1 MLQGSIRSNPSE
13 TAMVNSLKGQEF
25 AFDIL
30 TRIWPE
36 FDHHGHGIMADMMEM
51 VLRRVEQEQGT
62 SLLNE
67 ESWNLLGDYIATVRG
82 TIVVQKDMSDL
93 LGLLLGTPKVEGAVV
108 EEPAVVLETEQM
120 PFQDAP
126 PRYQGRDDNT
136 HLRSEPGN
144 PQPLHARHQS
154 SVPYRPRP
162 PAAIKKITLSESG
175 QFRPRNPRTMRE
187 SSAEDTDGSEHLSS
201 PEHDSRGSHSGT
213 SSSPSSPSFQGAS
226 GMKDWRTNYNQRSIR
241 EPSQTEYEG
250 VGLEADYE
258 SPENDDHLD
267 TVKQAYWLMQKRLRQ
282 KENEYEAGV
291 NAHVKENMLNQQQIE
306 DLRRDLKTMRR
317 EISELRGNEQSKSS
331 QIEELEKQIEISERT
346 SSTQK
351 NSAAALKKQRDELA
365 EDNSRMQ
372 EWLRQKEEALNQA
385 MIRLTA
391 KEADSR
397 RIHADQEAMQELR
410 DRLAAE
416 INKNEGLSM
425 KLELSEKLR
434 LKSEIEKTGNE
445 HSVGLDNTADVIQ
458 GRTLESE
465 LASTGAKFG
474 AGIMLDDDAGEHNDV
489 ESTGQWSPTHA
500 GTHRLLQESTS
511 LSRKLKRS
519 SIRDLNQRFKE
530 TGLESPLSNEVKD
543 PSHYTPTALTAE
555 NAFTDGGD
563 IAGVVALKPRR
574 ADDVDCELPVELQR
588 IEKKEMLLRQEIGAQ
603 EALIDELF
611 KVQPESTSVIPPFGN
626 TPFGSDMVLG
636 QKNTGL
642 TGMQK
647 VERARRRKAQSSRV
661 LTSAELAVARGG
673 ELSTPSMALTR
684 RESKNAITNV
694 TLVSMYTI
702 IVYLFGVITSVFL
715 VDNGHAGA
723 FNYGRVIDAFQ
734 DVTVADMNGTPGRFK
749 VLEILVYWLQNLVWQ
764 GDAGFIP
771 T

>member
-1 MLQGSIRSNPSE
+1 
-13 TAMVNSLKGQEF
+13 
-25 AFDIL
+25 
-30 TRIWPE
+30 
-36 FDHHGHGIMADMMEM
+36 MADMMEQ

-93 LGLLLGTPKVEGAVV
+93 LGLLLSTPKVEPAVV
-108 EEPAVVLETEQM
+108 EEPVVAVETEQM
-120 PFQDAP
+120 LLQDALP
-126 PRYQGRDDNT
+126 QHQGRDDNIY
-136 HLRSEPGN
+136 LRSEPGH
-144 PQPLHARHQS
+144 PQPRHPS
-154 SVPYRPRP
+154 ALPHRPRP
-162 PAAIKKITLSESG
+162 PAAIRKITLGESG
-175 QFRPRNPRTMRE
+175 QPRPRNPRTMRE
-187 SSAEDTDGSEHLSS
+187 SSAEDTDGSDHRSS
-201 PEHDSRGSHSGT
+201 PEHGSRGSHSGA

-267 TVKQAYWLMQKRLRQ
+267 SVKQAYWLMQKRLRQ

-351 NSAAALKKQRDELA
+351 NSAATLKKQRDELA

-434 LKSEIEKTGNE
+434 LKSEFEKTGDE
-445 HSVGLDNTADVIQ
+445 LSAGLDNISDVVQ

-465 LASTGAKFG
+465 LASMGAKFG
-474 AGIMLDDDAGEHNDV
+474 AGITLDEDAGEQNDT
-489 ESTGQWSPTHA
+489 ESGKWSPTHA

-530 TGLESPLSNEVKD
+530 TGLESPLSNELKE
-543 PSHYTPTALTAE
+543 PSQYTPTALTAE
-555 NAFTDGGD
+555 NAFAGD
-563 IAGVVALKPRR
+563 DDAAGVVALKHHR
-574 ADDVDCELPVELQR
+574 ADDVDCELPLELQR
-588 IEKKEMLLRQEIGAQ
+588 IEKKEVLMHQELGAQ
-603 EALIDELF
+603 KALIDELF
-611 KVQPESTSVIPPFGN
+611 KVQPEATSGIPPFGH
-626 TPFGSDMVLG
+626 TPFGSEMVLG
-636 QKNTGL
+636 QKSAGL
-642 TGMQK
+642 TSLQK
-647 VERARRRKAQSSRV
+647 VERARRRKAPSSRV

-673 ELSTPSMALTR
+673 ELSAPSMALTR
-684 RESKNAITNV
+684 KESKNAITNV

-723 FNYGRVIDAFQ
+723 FNYGRVLDAFQ
-734 DVTVADMNGTPGRFK
+734 DVAVADMNGAPGRFK
-749 VLEILVYWLQNLVWQ
+749 VLEVLVYWLQNLVWQ
-764 GDAGFIP
+764 GDGGFIP

>member
-1 MLQGSIRSNPSE
+1 
-13 TAMVNSLKGQEF
+13 
-25 AFDIL
+25 
-30 TRIWPE
+30 
-36 FDHHGHGIMADMMEM
+36 MADRMEE

-93 LGLLLGTPKVEGAVV
+93 LGLLLSTPKVEAPVV
-108 EEPAVVLETEQM
+108 EEPAVVVETEQM

-126 PRYQGRDDNT
+126 PQHQGRDDNIY
-136 HLRSEPGN
+136 LRSEPGN
-144 PQPLHARHQS
+144 PQPLHSRHQS

-162 PAAIKKITLSESG
+162 PAAIRKITLSESG

-201 PEHDSRGSHSGT
+201 PEHDSRGSHS
-213 SSSPSSPSFQGAS
+213 
-226 GMKDWRTNYNQRSIR
+226 
-241 EPSQTEYEG
+241 
-250 VGLEADYE
+250 
-258 SPENDDHLD
+258 ENDEHLD
-267 TVKQAYWLMQKRLRQ
+267 SVKQAYWLMQKRLRQ

-351 NSAAALKKQRDELA
+351 NSAATLKKQRDELA

-385 MIRLTA
+385 MIRLSA

-434 LKSEIEKTGNE
+434 LKSEIEKTGDE
-445 HSVGLDNTADVIQ
+445 HSVGLDNISDVAQ

-465 LASTGAKFG
+465 LASMGAKFG
-474 AGIMLDDDAGEHNDV
+474 AGMTLDEDASEHNAT

-519 SIRDLNQRFKE
+519 SIRDLSQRFKE
-530 TGLESPLSNEVKD
+530 TGLESPLSNEVKE
-543 PSHYTPTALTAE
+543 PSQYTPTALTAKH
-555 NAFTDGGD
+555 AFNGAETHNDD
-563 IAGVVALKPRR
+563 DAAGVVALKHHR
-574 ADDVDCELPVELQR
+574 ADDVDCELPLELQR
-588 IEKKEMLLRQEIGAQ
+588 IENKEMLLRQKIGAQ

-611 KVQPESTSVIPPFGN
+611 KIQPESTSVIPQFGH
-626 TPFGSDMVLG
+626 TSFGSDVVLG
-636 QKNTGL
+636 QKNAGL
-642 TGMQK
+642 TSMQK
-647 VERARRRKAQSSRV
+647 VERARRRKAPSSRV

-673 ELSTPSMALTR
+673 EVSTPSMALTR

-723 FNYGRVIDAFQ
+723 FNYGRVLDAFQ
-734 DVTVADMNGTPGRFK
+734 DVAVADMNGAPGRFK